1 MYHYYHITESK
12 FDDVFTIISELYAT
26 FILFEKDE
34 GEDSGL

>member
-12 FDDVFTIISELYAT
+12 FDYIFTIISEFYAI
-26 FILFEKDE
+26 FIFFEKDE